1 MKSEYYEI
9 YEMLYTDYV
18 YENEIRRRR
27 PFPYNEYYFIK
38 IIRKSIDKA
47 DREGILRPDAKYFLI
62 VNFHHLIIRPLI
74 EHRPSRDFINEKEL
88 FGLDDSIQSDIETI
102 ISETKIEENEQDIS
116 GHQIM
121 KTIDRLWKTLKT
133 TKINL
138 WG

>member
-9 YEMLYTDYV
+9 YEMLYADYV
-18 YENEIRRRR
+18 YENEFRRRR
-27 PFPYNEYYFIK
+27 PFPYNEYYFVRT
-38 IIRKSIDKA
+38 IRKSIDKA

-62 VNFHHLIIRPLI
+62 VNFHHLIVRPLI
-74 EHRPSRDFINEKEL
+74 EQRPHRDFTNEKEL
-88 FGLDDSIQSDIETI
+88 IGLEDSIQSDIETI
-102 ISETKIEENEQDIS
+102 IFETKREENEQGIS